1 MPVIGISSRRYGEI
15 FSITTMDGSA
25 RQRLS
30 DVVRTLAR
38 MSLHECEKRRV
49 PLLVQRKVVPV
60 G

>member
-1 MPVIGISSRRYGEI
+1 
-15 FSITTMDGSA
+15 MDGSA